1 MAIGGGTLRDIRHGV
16 RMLAKRPGFTAVVV
30 ITVALGIGANA
41 AIFSAVNE
49 VFLRTVPAVAD
60 PDRLVVLFRTSPG
73 RDFEGFGHLTYLEY
87 RTQVRSFSG
96 LAASR
101 GARLLWRDGQETRV
115 LEAKLVT
122 GDYFSVLGVPIAAGR
137 GFTPEEDRTPGTHP
151 VAVISHDLWKRAFGL
166 DRGVI
171 GRSVHLNDT
180 EFTVVGVAGEG
191 FCGLEVG
198 DAVDIWLPLMMEA
211 EARPMFPVLNDD
223 FFSSLQ
229 VVGRLRPGVSRR
241 AAEAELAVVALQ
253 IERPIGEARLP
264 RRVALTPHIRLPDPA
279 WRTDALSALALLSSL
294 TGLLLLVV
302 CANLASLLLARSATR
317 RQEMVVR
324 IAVGAGR
331 ARIIRQYFNE
341 LLVLAAAGAVAGLV
355 VSHWITRLIQ
365 ARVGEELDLGID
377 RNVLLFVAL
386 LAVVTAALVG
396 LAPAFHASRG
406 DVATELKGQRTA
418 TRRRSWLLDGLVAG
432 QVAAALVLLTGAGL
446 FVRTL
451 QKASAVQVGYET
463 EHLYLVAPDLEL
475 AGYSD
480 DGARDFYR
488 RLRERLEALPGV
500 EAVSR
505 ASAVARYGNWF
516 WGSRQ
521 IVLEGG
527 EGRSVGARVD
537 VEYNEVAPG
546 YFETVGLPLARGR
559 EFTAQ
564 DDASAPLVAVVN
576 ETMARQLW
584 PLENPLGKRVRF
596 VKFMSLSDPVEIV
609 GIVRDSHTIILD
621 PRVHPEIYFPL
632 EQSRR
637 SNSTLL
643 VRAADGS
650 AGIAAGIRRE
660 VNRLDPALPPA
671 EVETLSERLEAGIS
685 DRRLYAELAAL
696 LGGLALLLAAIGL
709 YGTLALSVSQR
720 TRDIGIRMALGAQR
734 GAVLWWV
741 VREGLAIAGVGMVV
755 GLLGAFALTRFLASR
770 LYGITPTDPLTLATS
785 LLVLAA
791 VAVLACWAPARRAS
805 AVDPVG
811 ALRYE

>member
-1 MAIGGGTLRDIRHGV
+1 
-16 RMLAKRPGFTAVVV
+16 MLAKRPGFAAVVV

-49 VFLRTVPAVAD
+49 VFLRTVPTVAD
-60 PDRLVVLFRTSPG
+60 PDRLVVLFRSSPG
-73 RDFEGFGHLTYLEY
+73 RDFEGFGHLAYLKY

-122 GDYFSVLGVPIAAGR
+122 GDYFSVLGVPIAVGR
-137 GFTPEEDRTPGTHP
+137 GFTPEDDRTPGAHP
-151 VAVISHDLWKRAFGL
+151 VAVISHDLWKRGFGL
-166 DRGVI
+166 DRGLI
-171 GRSVHLNDT
+171 GRSLHLNDT
-180 EFTVVGVAGEG
+180 EFTIVGVAGEG
-191 FCGLEVG
+191 FRGLEVG
-198 DAVDIWLPLMMEA
+198 EAVDIWLPLMMEA

-229 VVGRLRPGVSRR
+229 VVGRLRPGVSRQ

-253 IERPIGEARLP
+253 IERPIGAQRQP
-264 RRVALTPHIRLPDPA
+264 RRVALTPHVRLPDPA
-279 WRTDALSALALLSSL
+279 WRADAVSALALLSSL

-302 CANLASLLLARSATR
+302 CANLAGLLLARSVTR
-317 RQEMVVR
+317 RQEMAVR
-324 IAVGAGR
+324 LAVGAGR
-331 ARIIRQYFNE
+331 GRILRQYFNE

-355 VSHWITRLIQ
+355 VSNWITRLIQ
-365 ARVGEELDLGID
+365 ARLGEELDLGID

-396 LAPAFHASRG
+396 LAPALQATRR
-406 DVATELKGQRTA
+406 DVATELKGQRT
-418 TRRRSWLLDGLVAG
+418 TTIRRSWLLNGLVVG
-432 QVAAALVLLTGAGL
+432 QVAAALVLVTGAGL

-451 QKASAVQVGYET
+451 QKASAVEVGYET

-488 RLRERLEALPGV
+488 RLSEGLEALPGV
-500 EAVSR
+500 KAVSR

-516 WGSRQ
+516 WGGRQ

-527 EGRSVGARVD
+527 EEQPGGARVE

-546 YFETVGLPLARGR
+546 FFETLGLPLVRGR

-584 PLENPLGKRVRF
+584 PAEDPLGKRVRF
-596 VKFMSLSDPVEIV
+596 VQFMGLSDPVEIV
-609 GIVRDSHTIILD
+609 GVARDSHTIILD
-621 PRVHPEIYFPL
+621 PRVRPEIYFPL

-637 SNSTLL
+637 SNSKLL
-643 VRAADGS
+643 VRAAAGS
-650 AGIAAGIRRE
+650 AGIAAAIRRE
-660 VNRLDPALPPA
+660 VSRLDPALPPA
-671 EVETLSERLEAGIS
+671 EVETLAGRLEAGIS

-696 LGGLALLLAAIGL
+696 LGGLALLLAAMGL
-709 YGTLALSVSQR
+709 YGTLAFSVSQR
-720 TRDIGIRMALGAQR
+720 TRDIGIRLALGGQR
-734 GAVLWWV
+734 GAVLWLV
-741 VREGLAIAGVGMVV
+741 IREGLAVAAVGMVV
-755 GLLGAFALTRFLASR
+755 GLLGGLALSRFLASR
-770 LYGITPTDPLTLATS
+770 LYGITSTDPLTFAAS
-785 LLVLAA
+785 LLVLSA
-791 VAVLACWAPARRAS
+791 VAFLACWAPARRAS
-805 AVDPVG
+805 EVDPLV